1 MFRLRERELQKLLTP
16 GKKAQRKK
24 KEKQQNSTISATS
37 FLIPTKT
44 VQKKIKKKAE
54 NNNALLF
61 LLCCPLWH
69 CLLQLPRS
77 CAGCTWKPPCLAIGA
92 SGQKSRWPTPTPAT
106 APAPSTFI
114 LHLFSAA
121 SAAAAAL
128 LPSTALATRRISV
141 IRGVLCAVQ
150 ELFSSLHAKKKMRKL
165 TAAFPTCR
173 RQPCAYWKPALS
185 WHIEHIEVNYWWA
198 QSSYLHRQQLH
209 FPVVFL
215 KLYFMYL
222 FVYIDHILI
231 SRLAAAEKQ
240 MPRSHFAN
248 LLKQCAISF
257 MAVSFSFRFLAFFPI
272 MRFH

>member
-24 KEKQQNSTISATS
+24 RKTTKQHNLSHILFNTNKKC
-37 FLIPTKT
+37 TK
-44 VQKKIKKKAE
+44 KDLKKAE

-61 LLCCPLWH
+61 LLCCPLWL

-173 RQPCAYWKPALS
+173 RQPCAY
-185 WHIEHIEVNYWWA
+185 
-198 QSSYLHRQQLH
+198 
-209 FPVVFL
+209 
-215 KLYFMYL
+215 
-222 FVYIDHILI
+222 
-231 SRLAAAEKQ
+231 
-240 MPRSHFAN
+240 
-248 LLKQCAISF
+248 C
-257 MAVSFSFRFLAFFPI
+257 
-272 MRFH
+272 